1 MRGTRRWFGAV
12 ALVAAVVATGVACQP
27 IEGDLDPST
36 VAATTDQQATVE
48 LDRQHAKVAWISCTA
63 AYSGPT
69 KSGDSAP
76 SEVKVDCRGRTKDGK
91 DITVNGWVYGAV
103 SGKCVRGK
111 VIARVEGKVWFNY
124 GVLGNCAA
132 PDGSSTQP
140 HESQKPQPQPQP
152 TRTPTPSQDPKPQEP
167 RPGSTSTVTET
178 VTVTA
183 PPPTF
188 QGK

>member
-1 MRGTRRWFGAV
+1 MRGSRGFGG
-12 ALVAAVVATGVACQP
+12 LVLAAAVVATGVACQP
-27 IEGDLDPST
+27 VDDDLNPSA
-36 VAATTDQQATVE
+36 VAATTDKQTTVE
-48 LDRQHAKVAWISCTA
+48 LNRQRGKVSWLSCTA

-69 KSGDSAP
+69 PSRQSAP
-76 SEVKVDCRGRTKDGK
+76 SEVKVDCRGKTRDGK
-91 DITVNGWVYGAV
+91 NVTVKGWVYGVV

-111 VIARVEGKVWFNY
+111 VIARIDGKVWFSY

-132 PDGSSTQP
+132 MDDTSAPNKR
-140 HESQKPQPQPQP
+140 KPAPA
-152 TRTPTPSQDPKPQEP
+152 QDPEPKEP